1 MVDTLTPVERS
12 ARMAL
17 IRGKDTVP
25 ELTFRK
31 AIHALGMRYRL
42 HAKDMPGKPDLV
54 FPRFRTVIFVHGC
67 FWHRHEGCKV
77 ASTPKSNV
85 DFWLEKF
92 KKNTDRDARNIQAL
106 ESMGWKVIIVWECEV
121 STSVNAEATAKRI
134 ADIIKRESLPSG
146 MSHFLKKRQYV
157 RAAHH

>member
-25 ELTFRK
+25 ELALRK

-42 HAKDMPGKPDLV
+42 HAKDIPGKPDLV
-54 FPRFRTVIFVHGC
+54 FSRFRTALFVHGC

-77 ASTPKSNV
+77 ATTPKSNT
-85 DFWLEKF
+85 DFWVEKF
-92 KKNTDRDARNIQAL
+92 RKNIDRDARTIQAL
-106 ESMGWKVIIVWECEV
+106 ESMGWKVIVVWECEV
-121 STSVNAEATAKRI
+121 LTSAKAEATAKRV
-134 ADIIKRESLPSG
+134 AEVIKCKSRE
-146 MSHFLKKRQYV
+146 V
-157 RAAHH
+157 